1 MRSHDPLNPNYQ
13 LSKVE
18 IRPPT
23 PPKFIRDNIHHD
35 DIDGSKPKKPT
46 YYETRGTILVSSKV
60 YLLSE
65 RNIYLSNLGSWR
77 HRRLKA
83 KR

>member
-1 MRSHDPLNPNYQ
+1 MGNQDIEHSQPDCVKFKTMRSHDPLNPNYQ

-46 YYETRGTILVSSKV
+46 YYETRGTILV
-60 YLLSE
+60 
-65 RNIYLSNLGSWR
+65 RNKIYML
-77 HRRLKA
+77 
-83 KR
+83 